1 MATMMVKL
9 FFLGVRQLS
18 KPVASV
24 ARQAAANSES
34 FSGLMAFIGR
44 GLHRLDQQTSRLVE
58 GKSVRPQDH
67 AVVRG
72 SELVSEVVIYTVA
85 GATVFYEYQL
95 QQEDK
100 RAKQREADAADEQKR
115 EENRWRV
122 WHVL

>member
-1 MATMMVKL
+1 M
-9 FFLGVRQLS
+9 
-18 KPVASV
+18 
-24 ARQAAANSES
+24 
-34 FSGLMAFIGR
+34 
-44 GLHRLDQQTSRLVE
+44 
-58 GKSVRPQDH
+58 
-67 AVVRG
+67 RG